1 MGRASF
7 RRDWTGRRRAA
18 AGLRHALALTSAAV
32 LWLALALP
40 RAGAQSEFVKIVD
53 GLAAIDLS
61 SDDSAERA
69 LRAFEFLHA
78 EEQRGEVVWSQYDWR
93 VYASAAALLATDPVW
108 SAALPEA
115 PRPLLERLAADPRTA
130 PEKDLPVL
138 LETVICILLRDEGR
152 IAEAAG
158 RTLTALACIPMGAD
172 SRCMFWTEVAR
183 DRGTLGDYGAA
194 LAALENAEA
203 ELDVL
208 RATTTDEFLS
218 AVHEFDLQSARMA
231 IELQLGRP
239 DRAARSLAR
248 IRELAPLVTDEQSA
262 EQWLRDECDFALAS
276 DDLERLIQRLE
287 SLRAS
292 EGLAPQVA
300 DSLGRAYL
308 LTRKGAPDRLE
319 RASELFE
326 EVLAH
331 PGSSR
336 IVSAHA
342 RIGLAMARR
351 EQGRFDSAAELLDQ
365 ARSGANSVLE
375 LEIVTERAALA
386 MERGEPHESLAEVHR
401 ELLRGFERI
410 LRHWDSIPAQPDGA
424 GFTNYVER
432 RAPIIELLHLEVAL
446 DRDNGAQ
453 RALQRWLSAEARG
466 SLAREFRA
474 QLPDESELRQRLFGA
489 GSGALIFIPGPRRSA
504 LFALD
509 SGRVELF
516 NLPASDTWNEAQR
529 ELGRLLAT
537 PPHSERDL
545 ERRRRDYRALADEL
559 AQFLLPPRA
568 RERLASWEELTIVGL
583 DMLGYLPFECLALDG
598 EELGLSKAISYAPSL
613 LLQGELDQRWRA
625 SGATPRQGMRWL
637 AAPSDPTDAAER
649 FGWEAIDWDG
659 RRAERLRELWGDRVR
674 VDHGPQANWA
684 ALQADSGADLAVLEI
699 LAHGYYDATQSPPA
713 GVALAPTREHAGYI
727 ASAQIAG
734 LSAPP
739 IVAFAVCGAAR
750 GPLRSGDEATGHLGG
765 AALRAGASV
774 VLLATLDIEQ
784 AASEALLDTAYRAMV
799 RDGATPAQALRVARR
814 SLSEDEETSDPH
826 YRNVLHCVGLG
837 HAALV
842 QQSRPSG
849 AKWLGP
855 TVALIAIAAALF
867 ALWRRRSGATEL
879 RERAASS
886 GDARRS

>member
-1 MGRASF
+1 M
-7 RRDWTGRRRAA
+7 
-18 AGLRHALALTSAAV
+18 
-32 LWLALALP
+32 
-40 RAGAQSEFVKIVD
+40 
-53 GLAAIDLS
+53 
-61 SDDSAERA
+61 
-69 LRAFEFLHA
+69 
-78 EEQRGEVVWSQYDWR
+78 WSQYDWR
-93 VYASAAALLATDPVW
+93 VYASAAAFLATDPVW

-130 PEKDLPVL
+130 FEKDLPVL

-158 RTLTALACIPMGAD
+158 RTEAALACLPLSLED
-172 SRCMFWTEVAR
+172 RCLFWTEVAR
-183 DRGTLGDYGAA
+183 DWVVLGDYEAA
-194 LAALENAEA
+194 MRALENGAS
-203 ELDVL
+203 ELDAL
-208 RATTTDEFLS
+208 LDSGADES
-218 AVHEFDLQSARMA
+218 AFAVREFDLESVRMSLE
-231 IELQLGRP
+231 IQLGRP
-239 DRAARSLAR
+239 DRAATSLAR
-248 IRELAPLVTDEQSA
+248 IRELGPLVTDPQTSQ
-262 EQWLRDECDFALAS
+262 QWLRSECEFAFAS
-276 DDLERLIQRLE
+276 DDLDRLIARLE
-287 SLRAS
+287 ALRAS
-292 EGLAPQVA
+292 EGLEASIA
-300 DSLGRAYL
+300 DMLGRAYL
-308 LTRKGAPDRLE
+308 LANKLGDQRIE
-319 RASELFE
+319 RAGELFE
-326 EVLAH
+326 TVLAD
-331 PGSSR
+331 PNASC
-336 IVSAHA
+336 IVSSHA
-342 RIGLAMARR
+342 RIGLAIVRR
-351 EQGRFDSAAELLDQ
+351 EQRQFDDAAALLEQ
-365 ARSGANSVLE
+365 AQSGADSVLQ
-375 LEIVTERAALA
+375 LEIVTERAALS
-386 MERGEPHESLAEVHR
+386 MERGASAEALSEAHDK
-401 ELLRGFERI
+401 LLRGFEQMLKR
-410 LRHWDSIPAQPDGA
+410 WDSIPVQPDGA

-446 DRDNGAQ
+446 DPDSGAQ

-466 SLAREFRA
+466 SLAREFGA
-474 QLPDESELRQRLFGA
+474 QLPDEAELRQRLFRP
-489 GSGALIFIPGPRRSA
+489 GSGALIYIPGPRRSA

-516 NLPASDTWNEAQR
+516 SLPASDTWNEAQR

-537 PPHSERDL
+537 PPHSVRDL

-568 RERLASWEELTIVGL
+568 RERLASWEELSIVGL

-598 EELGLSKAISYAPSL
+598 VELGLSKAISYAPSL

-625 SGATPRQGMRWL
+625 SGATPRQGMRWI

-649 FGWEAIDWDG
+649 FGWAAIDWDG
-659 RRAERLRELWGDRVR
+659 RRAERLRELWGDQVR
-674 VDHGPQANWA
+674 VDHGSQANWV

-699 LAHGYYDATQSPPA
+699 LAHGYYDGTQSPPA

-784 AASEALLDTAYRAMV
+784 AASESLLDIAYRAMV
-799 RDGATPAQALRVARR
+799 RDGATPAQALRIARR
-814 SLSEDEETSDPH
+814 SLSEDEATSDPH

-842 QQSRPSG
+842 QQSRRSR
-849 AKWLGP
+849 ANSLGT
-855 TVALIAIAAALF
+855 TVALIALAMTLF
-867 ALWRRRSGATEL
+867 ALWRRRSGTTAP